1 MKYAPNLQAT
11 KNKDRMEVIKTEN
24 QQTVENINKM
34 KNKKK

>member
-1 MKYAPNLQAT
+1 MKSASSLQAT

-34 KNKKK
+34 KNKEN